1 MRAYARDLP
10 ARPPAMRDACMHA
23 SHVSIASA
31 CLEVCLISAVGLLAS
46 CYLWRVAGAL
56 AGMLL
61 AQLLAQPLAQRPPA
75 QLPAALEPAL
85 ALAAARWGTACGWAR
100 VPWQELAPRAARA

>member
-1 MRAYARDLP
+1 
-10 ARPPAMRDACMHA
+10 MHA

-61 AQLLAQPLAQRPPA
+61 RQLLFCLQPSILLPSQMLGQPPVSREQGDDA
-75 QLPAALEPAL
+75 DKKEEPVGVDAHL
-85 ALAAARWGTACGWAR
+85 
-100 VPWQELAPRAARA
+100 QFESKSESS